1 MSNLF
6 KLSPTFSPLQFYL
19 LQSESPSTTK
29 LNDLGV
35 YLLVSLFFVV
45 FAMLEFAVVL
55 LVQRDQDHKRNSF
68 ISQEKINIQSAFTKK
83 ADTNTTINGMAGND
97 NDTVKDIQRDNI
109 TKNKGVG
116 KVFRLHSVQLSTDNI
131 DTMAFILYVVIYIIF
146 NLFYW
151 M

>member
-1 MSNLF
+1 MIEP
-6 KLSPTFSPLQFYL
+6 SPTPSLPQYHL

-55 LVQRDQDHKRNSF
+55 LVQRDQDSKRNSF
-68 ISQEKINIQSAFTKK
+68 ISQEKSNIETAFTKK
-83 ADTNTTINGMAGND
+83 GTTNTTINEMIGNGI
-97 NDTVKDIQRDNI
+97 NEVKDIQKDNS
-109 TKNKGVG
+109 TKNKNTR
-116 KVFRLHSVQLSTDNI
+116 KIFRLHSLQLSTDNI
-131 DTMAFILYVVIYIIF
+131 DMMAFILYVAFYIIF

>member
-1 MSNLF
+1 MPKS
-6 KLSPTFSPLQFYL
+6 YL

-29 LNDLGV
+29 LNDLGM

-83 ADTNTTINGMAGND
+83 ADTNTTINGMVGND

-109 TKNKGVG
+109 TKNKSIG